1 MGVFWISLGFI
12 FYFPSGIAAG
22 YAQPGTDP
30 ATGFMTAGF
39 NSDLGLYLVAWGLA
53 IFVILVCSI
62 KTNITFII
70 LFTILDAG
78 LFIFAASH
86 FQTAA
91 ENFRTGVILSKV
103 FPSLRKLTND

>member
-1 MGVFWISLGFI
+1 MGIFWISLGFI
-12 FYFPSGIAAG
+12 FYLPSGIAAS
-22 YAQPGTDP
+22 YSKSGTD
-30 ATGFMTAGF
+30 AIEGLNSAGF
-39 NSDLGLYLVAWGLA
+39 NGDLALWLVGWGLA

-86 FQTAA
+86 FQTAYGNTDA
-91 ENFRTGVILSKV
+91 ALILTKV
-103 FPSLRKLTND
+103 FLAR

>member
-22 YAQPGTDP
+22 YALPGADP
-30 ATGFMTAGF
+30 ATGFLTAGF

-78 LFIFAASH
+78 LFLFAASH

-91 ENFRTGVILSKV
+91 ENFDIGNILAKV
-103 FPSLRKLTND
+103 YPLAYID